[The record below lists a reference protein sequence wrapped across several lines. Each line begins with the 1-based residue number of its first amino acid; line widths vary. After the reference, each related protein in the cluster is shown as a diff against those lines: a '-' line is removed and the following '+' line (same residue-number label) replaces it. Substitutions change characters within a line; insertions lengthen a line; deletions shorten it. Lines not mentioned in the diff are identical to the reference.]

1 MEARRPRHCK
11 GSRRASPWDEHMT
24 VAELIAALQKTPQEA
39 EVLHHQRETEECY
52 AEDIPIWRVDLDGDV
67 VIS

>member
-1 MEARRPRHCK
+1 
-11 GSRRASPWDEHMT
+11 MT

>member
-1 MEARRPRHCK
+1 
-11 GSRRASPWDEHMT
+11 MT
-24 VAELIAALQKTPQEA
+24 VAELIAALQEA